1 MFIWDPCEG
10 AVVVVKM
17 ARSRVKITVLKRV
30 DPSVI
35 FDGEVPNRPGT
46 EEKYGICTVYEDG
59 QEFVIGLDGLMPEGF
74 CGWAW
79 RDIYKDLSVL
89 RFGGNFDPWVEK
101 GVAITCCTDG
111 IRPVSFKMERL
122 EE

>member
-1 MFIWDPCEG
+1 
-10 AVVVVKM
+10 M
-17 ARSRVKITVLKRV
+17 ARSKVKITVFKRI

-35 FDGEVPNRPGT
+35 FDGEVPNCPWND
-46 EEKYGICTVYEDG
+46 EKYTICTAFKDD
-59 QEFVIGLDGLMPEGF
+59 QEFIVGLDGNKPDGF

-89 RFGGNFDPWVEK
+89 RFGGDFDPWVEK
-101 GVAITCCTDG
+101 GMQMTCCTDG
-111 IRPVSFKMERL
+111 IRPVSFKLERL